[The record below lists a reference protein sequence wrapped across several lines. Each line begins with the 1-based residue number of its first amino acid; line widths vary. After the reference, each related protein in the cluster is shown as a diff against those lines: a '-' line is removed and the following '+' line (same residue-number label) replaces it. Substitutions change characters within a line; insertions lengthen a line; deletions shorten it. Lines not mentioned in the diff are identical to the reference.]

1 MMLLSDFRSRNPNW
15 VLQKR
20 TENYVLFRRHRSYDL
35 IFYVFKVFRNKKGEE
50 FIDFLSKLGKS
61 HWRFEEYRRAYSKYN
76 ELIKHENDTTRI
88 Q

>member
-15 VLQKR
+15 TIQKR
-20 TENYVLFRRHRSYDL
+20 TENYVLFRRQRSYEI

-61 HWRFEEYRRAYSKYN
+61 HWRFEEYRRANSKYN